1 MYQSFTVAF
10 ALLALLGGASCNK
23 NIQQLSEQPAKAQNI
38 ILLIGDGMG
47 LTQLST
53 AYYFGAED
61 EPQFS
66 RFLCIGLHQNTPTD
80 AKITDSA
87 SGATAF
93 SAGVKTYNAAIGVDQ
108 DTIPRET
115 ILEWAAKNGK
125 STGLIATSTITHA
138 TPASFFAHVAHRN
151 LHEDIA
157 RQFVD
162 APVDFTAA
170 GGYQYFTQREDGQ
183 DLLAALR
190 AKGITVDTGAMA
202 ASHEAGQ
209 RYAYL
214 MAPDSLP
221 NMLHGRGDFL
231 TTATQRA
238 LAHLSQDK
246 DGFFLMVESSQ
257 IDWGGHA
264 NDAKAI
270 IAEVADFDRTVGAA
284 LDFARRDG
292 NTLVIVT
299 ADHETGGF
307 ALTAPVIFGRADYG
321 NLTGTFSTGG
331 HSAALIPVLAYGP
344 GAEAFMGVYQNNAIY
359 HKMRACFK

>member
-1 MYQSFTVAF
+1 
-10 ALLALLGGASCNK
+10 
-23 NIQQLSEQPAKAQNI
+23 
-38 ILLIGDGMG
+38 
-47 LTQLST
+47 
-53 AYYFGAED
+53 
-61 EPQFS
+61 
-66 RFLCIGLHQNTPTD
+66 
-80 AKITDSA
+80 
-87 SGATAF
+87 
-93 SAGVKTYNAAIGVDQ
+93 
-108 DTIPRET
+108 
-115 ILEWAAKNGK
+115 
-125 STGLIATSTITHA
+125 
-138 TPASFFAHVAHRN
+138 
-151 LHEDIA
+151 
-157 RQFVD
+157 
-162 APVDFTAA
+162 
-170 GGYQYFTQREDGQ
+170 
-183 DLLAALR
+183 
-190 AKGITVDTGAMA
+190 
-202 ASHEAGQ
+202 
-209 RYAYL
+209 
-214 MAPDSLP
+214 
-221 NMLHGRGDFL
+221 
-231 TTATQRA
+231 
-238 LAHLSQDK
+238 LSQDK